1 MSDALTDIH
10 RDEVLASL
18 RRELRRKEKQF
29 LAEPS
34 AERAKELFSLW
45 KKYYGSPHG
54 YWSGPNRMMALERLA
69 FYHEWTP
76 EKGLGPLPA
85 YYRPEGV
92 TLIEFGA
99 GFIAN
104 SGVLEDLVAD
114 AIGSAFGGPVSHAKY
129 LVRIAV
135 EPVKKVSCGECP
147 LFNDYCGSLHCES
160 KNLDEL
166 RKRIADAKS
175 AQKLVE

>member
-10 RDEVLASL
+10 RDEALASL
-18 RRELRRKEKQF
+18 RVELRRKEREF
-29 LAEPS
+29 MAEPS
-34 AERAKELFSLW
+34 AEKAKELFSLW
-45 KKYYGSPHG
+45 KKYYRSPCG

-76 EKGLGPLPA
+76 EKGLGPLPV
-85 YYRPEGV
+85 YYRSKDV
-92 TLIEFGA
+92 TLVEFGA

-114 AIGSAFGGPVSHAKY
+114 AIRNAFGGPVSHAKY
-129 LVRIAV
+129 LVKINV

-147 LFNDYCGSLHCES
+147 LFSDYCGSLHCES
-160 KNLDEL
+160 KSLDEL
-166 RKRIADAKS
+166 RKRIAEAKS
-175 AQKLVE
+175 AQRFVE